1 MYVPN
6 KVGTDRFRRST
17 GRRLVTTSVVRS
29 GGSAMFVKHRARR
42 GAIYALL
49 LGATALVL
57 AACGGA
63 KVNTSSPTT
72 AATTKCGTVT
82 LASNAWVGYEANLAV
97 VAYVVKKSLG
107 CNVVVKNISEEIS
120 WQGFET
126 GEIDAILENWGHDD
140 LAKKYITEKAVA
152 VDLGPTGNKGIIG
165 WYVPPFLAAKYP
177 DILDYKNLN
186 KYADL
191 FKTSESGSKGAF
203 LDGDPS
209 YVTNDEALMKN
220 LKLNFKVIYSG
231 SEAALITAFR
241 NAETQKKPVIGYF
254 YEPNWFLSEVA
265 LKQIAL
271 PPYTAGCDA
280 DPKTVACDYPPY
292 ILNKIASKK
301 FMDSGS
307 PAATLIKN
315 FNWTNEDQNS
325 VAKSI
330 TADKLSDDEAA
341 KIWVDANPDKVNV
354 WLGK

>member
-1 MYVPN
+1 
-6 KVGTDRFRRST
+6 
-17 GRRLVTTSVVRS
+17 
-29 GGSAMFVKHRARR
+29 
-42 GAIYALL
+42 
-49 LGATALVL
+49 
-57 AACGGA
+57 
-63 KVNTSSPTT
+63 
-72 AATTKCGTVT
+72 
-82 LASNAWVGYEANLAV
+82 LAV
-97 VAYVVKKSLG
+97 VAYVAKNELG
-107 CNVVVKNISEEIS
+107 CNVVIKNISEEIS

-126 GEIDAILENWGHDD
+126 GEVDAILENWGHDD
-140 LAKKYITEKAVA
+140 LAAKYITEKGVA
-152 VDLGPTGNKGIIG
+152 VDLGPTGNEGIIG
-165 WYVPPFLAAKYP
+165 WYVPPFLAEKYP

-191 FKTSESGSKGAF
+191 FKTSESGSQGAF

-254 YEPNWFLSEVA
+254 YEPQWFLSEVP
-265 LKQIAL
+265 LKHIAL

-280 DPKTVACDYPPY
+280 DPATVACDYPPY

-307 PAATLIKN
+307 PAASLLKN
-315 FNWTNEDQNS
+315 FNWTNDDQNS

-330 TADKLSDDEAA
+330 TVDKMTDDQAA
-341 KIWVDANPDKVNV
+341 QKWVDANQDKVNA